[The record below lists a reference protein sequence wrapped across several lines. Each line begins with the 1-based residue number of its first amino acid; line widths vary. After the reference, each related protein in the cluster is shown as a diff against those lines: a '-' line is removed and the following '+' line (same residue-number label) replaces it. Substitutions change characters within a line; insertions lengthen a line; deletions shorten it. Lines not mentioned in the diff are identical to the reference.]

1 MEQILKL
8 DLKNKTREYG
18 FINALIFEK
27 FSD

>member
-18 FINALIFEK
+18 FINVSNFEK
-27 FSD
+27 LSD

>member
-8 DLKNKTREYG
+8 DLKNKTREDG

-27 FSD
+27 LSD